1 MGPARDRLHRPCLP
15 DPESA
20 SSYGRHLLNGTHLFR
35 DWVQTRGPEL
45 RRRQCRGL
53 RGGFGSHRYGGFLP
67 APGASMF
74 DLRRSIGRPR
84 HRKTRPRES
93 WSHPYRHRSH
103 SGHSLRRPGRRSL
116 RWSGN
121 RPRHTPSRCHHRLS
135 SKCLRR
141 RPQSKTSSDRLDLQP
156 RRLPVPH
163 EAVLCTATSVCWLRN
178 RSLLHSDCSSHA
190 SLAGNFRKYGLN
202 LYRKN
207 YSTLYLSQ
215 FTVSGPDVSGH
226 RPVEID
232 QCSTRTSNGSG
243 GQKDG

>member
-1 MGPARDRLHRPCLP
+1 MLPRSRQTESWGCLDPARDRLRRPCLP
-15 DPESA
+15 DPGSA
-20 SSYGRHLLNGTHLFR
+20 SSYGHHLLNGTRPFR
-35 DWVQTRGPEL
+35 DWVQTRDPGP

-53 RGGFGSHRYGGFLP
+53 RGVFGSHRCGGFLP
-67 APGASMF
+67 APGASRF

-84 HRKTRPRES
+84 HRKTRPLES

-103 SGHSLRRPGRRSL
+103 SGHSLRRPGRQSL

-121 RPRHTPSRCHHRLS
+121 RPRRTPSRYHHRLS
-135 SKCLRR
+135 SRYPRR

-163 EAVLCTATSVCWLRN
+163 EVVRCTATSVCWLPN

-202 LYRKN
+202 LYWENRFD
-207 YSTLYLSQ
+207 TL
-215 FTVSGPDVSGH
+215 FITVYGLW
-226 RPVEID
+226 
-232 QCSTRTSNGSG
+232 TR
-243 GQKDG
+243 